1 MPKVG
6 LEAISRNTSEYSV
19 FLYTFQGEI
28 LLGSSQV
35 NCWLDDATLVPTM
48 RKPSDVFAEGLLSET
63 SGEGGMAIELFIA
76 GVQSWDTGLRRVLAA
91 SADEK

>member
-19 FLYTFQGEI
+19 FLYMFQGEI

-35 NCWLDDATLVPTM
+35 NCRLDDATLVSTM
-48 RKPSDVFAEGLLSET
+48 RKPFDVFAEGLLSEP
-63 SGEGGMAIELFIA
+63 SGDDRTAIELFRN
-76 GVQSWDTGLRRVLAA
+76 SLAVG
-91 SADEK
+91 S